1 MEVEKLERE
10 CPKCRGIII
19 YKRKGDKT
27 TATRKN
33 SNCKKC
39 SSEDRKFKKGVGCST
54 IPECSIPKYNLDFL
68 LDGSLQSMY
77 FLGLIV
83 SDGSFYKTRFEI
95 TLKGEDIHILELLST
110 LCGSAP
116 IKDKKVKDTVYKRLA
131 FNNKKSIEYIM
142 QYFDIKYQKTYNP
155 IENLVLYNY
164 TFDQIVAF
172 IIGCIDGDGCCYT
185 DGKGK
190 SPSIQLTHHNN
201 WDAFYT
207 DVLNHIG
214 LPFNRRLKKNTN
226 VSTTSLARTKTIIF
240 LRDFIIENNL
250 IVLNR
255 KWDKFKNVKINEK
268 NNYSSGY
275 IGSR

>member
-1 MEVEKLERE
+1 MEIEKLERV
-10 CPKCRGIII
+10 CPKCGGIIT

-39 SSEDRKFKKGVGCST
+39 SSEDRKFKKGIGCSV

-95 TLKGEDIHILELLST
+95 TLKEEDIHILELLSN

-116 IKDKKVKDTVYKRLA
+116 VKDKKVKSTIYKRVS
-131 FNNKKSIEYIM
+131 FNNKESIEYIM
-142 QYFDIKYQKTYNP
+142 EYFDIRYQKTYNP
-155 IENLVLYNY
+155 IEKLDLYKYDFN
-164 TFDQIVAF
+164 QMIAF
-172 IIGCIDGDGCCYT
+172 IIGCIDGDGCCYA
-185 DGKGK
+185 DGNGK
-190 SPSIQLTHHNN
+190 NPSIKLTHHSN
-201 WDAFYT
+201 WNTFYT
-207 DVLNHIG
+207 NVLDYIG
-214 LPFNRRLKKNTN
+214 LPFSRRLKKDTD
-226 VSTTSLARTKTIIF
+226 VSTTSLSRTKTIIL

-250 IVLNR
+250 SVLHR

-268 NNYSSGY
+268 ISNSYRN
-275 IGSR
+275 